1 MSEVGEFYTNERKE
15 GISGY
20 MIILII
26 IIIVAIVLV
35 IFYLFH
41 TSYANPDTISSLL
54 IDNDYS
60 ICLVDEK
67 QGNLIYSLER
77 EYHYCKRG
85 DEPPGFD
92 RYVYTSD
99 VIDFDLPKIIYIS
112 SDVDQIIIHRDG
124 KVHTFVMKIPDREY
138 CKPHSISSEFKN
150 PCDIDP
156 VQRFQGMELPETFKI
171 SGNICYYNL
180 GQNVD
185 DFSAFPSHIPAK
197 SKRFHET
204 KVTPVLYE
212 TMQSRFCP
220 THFVS
225 CMGSFMLQNTFLS
238 MDFFTDKECDKFL
251 EENETELPLGTLSA
265 MKKIVPGAFKA
276 DLFRYCILYIN
287 GGVYA
292 DIKLVC
298 EKSLRKY
305 MNYDLTLVQDRET
318 VPGRLG
324 IYNAFI
330 ICKKGHKLMYAAIE
344 ECVHRINNNYYGD
357 SALDITGPL
366 ALGDVVI
373 KYYKLRDPNLH
384 LPKGLKSGNYLNP
397 DGEMEYMHVLLHNDR
412 KILDGTKTLIK
423 TRVDGNVISEYLAVS
438 RLTNKKHYSYYWK
451 DRNVYGEKNE
461 KK

>member
-1 MSEVGEFYTNERKE
+1 MSEVEEFYANEWKE
-15 GISGY
+15 GKRREGINGY
-20 MIILII
+20 IIILII

-41 TSYANPDTISSLL
+41 TSHANPDTISSLL

-67 QGNLIYSLER
+67 QDNLIYSLER
-77 EYHYCKRG
+77 EYHYCNRG
-85 DEPPGFD
+85 EEPPGFD
-92 RYVYTSD
+92 RYVYASD

-112 SDVDQIIIHRDG
+112 SDADQIIIHRDG
-124 KVHTFVMKIPDREY
+124 KVHTFVMKIPDRE
-138 CKPHSISSEFKN
+138 FKN
-150 PCDIDP
+150 P
-156 VQRFQGMELPETFKI
+156 VHRFEGMELPETFKI
-171 SGNICYYNL
+171 SGNVCYYNL

-185 DFSAFPSHIPAK
+185 DFSAFPSHLPAR

-220 THFVS
+220 THFIS

-238 MDFFTDKECDKFL
+238 MDFFTDKECNKFL
-251 EENETELPLGTLSA
+251 EDHEMELPSGTLSA

-276 DLFRYCILYIN
+276 DLFRYCILYIK

-298 EKSLRKY
+298 QKSLRKY
-305 MNYDLTLVQDRET
+305 MDYDLTLVQDMET

-344 ECVHRINNNYYGD
+344 ECVDRINNNYYGD
-357 SALDITGPL
+357 NALDITGPL

-384 LPKGLKSGNYLNP
+384 LPKGLKSGNYINP
-397 DGEMEYMHVLLHNDR
+397 DGEMEYMHVLQHNDR

-423 TRVDGNVISEYLAVS
+423 TRMNGNVISEYLAVS
-438 RLTNKKHYSYYWK
+438 RLTGKKHYSYYWK
-451 DRNVYGEKNE
+451 ERNVYGEKDQ
-461 KK
+461 K

>member
-1 MSEVGEFYTNERKE
+1 MSEPRENYSGLLQGETGGKNRKE

-20 MIILII
+20 IIILVL

-41 TSYANPDTISSLL
+41 TSHANADTISSLL

-60 ICLVDEK
+60 ICLVDDK
-67 QGNLIYSLER
+67 YDNLIYCLER
-77 EYHYCKRG
+77 EYHYCREG
-85 DEPPGFD
+85 EEPPGFD
-92 RYVYTSD
+92 RYVYTSN

-112 SDVDQIIIHRDG
+112 SDVDEIIIHRDG
-124 KVHTFVMKIPDREY
+124 KIHTIVFKVPTNIKSSIYEITLPD
-138 CKPHSISSEFKN
+138 
-150 PCDIDP
+150 
-156 VQRFQGMELPETFKI
+156 TFKI

-180 GQNVD
+180 GQNLD
-185 DFSAFPSHIPAK
+185 DFSAFPSSLPAK
-197 SKRFHET
+197 SKRFQET

-220 THFVS
+220 THFIS

-238 MDFFTDKECDKFL
+238 MKFFTDKNCNEFL
-251 EENETELPLGTLSA
+251 EEHESELPPGTLAA

-292 DIKLVC
+292 DIKLTC

-305 MNYDLTLVQDRET
+305 MDYDLTLVQDQET

-324 IYNAFI
+324 IYNALI

-344 ECVHRINNNYYGD
+344 ECVHRIENNYYGD

-366 ALGDVVI
+366 ALADVVI
-373 KYYKLRDPNLH
+373 KYYNLRDSNLY

-397 DGEMEYMHVLLHNDR
+397 DGEMEYMHVLQHHDR
-412 KILDGTKTLIK
+412 RILDGTKTLIR
-423 TRVDGNVISEYLAVS
+423 TRIDGNVISEYLAVS
-438 RLTNKKHYSYYWK
+438 RLTSKKHYSYYWK
-451 DRNVYGEKNE
+451 DRNVYGELIERNV
-461 KK
+461 